1 MAPGSKRRRKA
12 AVALVTSAPADCGEG
27 ATRDG
32 GVASGSGE
40 AEADADASS
49 EMPSEMDLKE
59 LLDAGLLS
67 RGEYDAKKAEIVGR
81 HPGPARF

>member
-12 AVALVTSAPADCGEG
+12 ALVTSAPADCGEG
-27 ATRDG
+27 ASRDG

-40 AEADADASS
+40 AEAEADASS

-67 RGEYDAKKAEIVGR
+67 QGEYDAKKAEIVGR